1 MPNNVI
7 LVTAVIVS
15 LAIGAGGAYIYT
27 SSEVTKLAKEND
39 YFQKQ
44 NDYLLN
50 QVTTLSSEKNQLQ
63 NQVNSLTEERTTFL
77 TQISSLS
84 DENKH
89 LLTQVSTLTSENT
102 DLVTSIDLLAET
114 IDAMHSGEY
123 VQRINYNI
131 TAGTV
136 LTQYFVLD
144 KYGIIWETVVDF
156 TGTSARAVYY
166 YWYEGVRH
174 YVISYRS
181 TLGDYYEYLYET
193 IQLDISPDWK
203 GGSQIWMGY
212 NTRTQFPNVSMSG
225 NMFVYVTS

>member
-1 MPNNVI
+1 MPNNVV
-7 LVTAVIVS
+7 LVIAVIVS
-15 LAIGAGGAYIYT
+15 LAIGAGGAYVYT
-27 SSEVTKLAKEND
+27 SGQVTKLAKEND

-63 NQVNSLTEERTTFL
+63 NQINSLTEERTTFL
-77 TQISSLS
+77 TQISTLN
-84 DENKH
+84 DEKKN
-89 LLTQVSTLTSENT
+89 LQTQVNSLTSEKT
-102 DLVTSIDLLAET
+102 DLVNSIDLLAET

-136 LTQYFVLD
+136 LTQFFVLD

-156 TGTSARAVYY
+156 TGTSARTVYY
-166 YWYEGVRH
+166 YWYKGIRH

-181 TLGDYYEYLYET
+181 SLGDYYEYLYGI

-203 GGSQIWMGY
+203 GGNQIWMGY
-212 NTRTQFPNVSMSG
+212 NTRTQFPNVSMGG
-225 NMFVYVTS
+225 NMFVDISS